1 MNAVDRY
8 LHELA
13 SALHVRGRARRRILA
28 ECRDHLLDATEAHGP
43 DEAVR
48 RFGPVADVVAG
59 FEVEVA
65 VRRAQAAT
73 WLTAA
78 GVAGIGASTLAVVH
92 ATDNGLTAPVAWAV
106 VFFASAQTSA
116 VALLL
121 AVLRA
126 VLMRHETGSS
136 AAVALLCRRNAMA
149 LGFAALTMFAA
160 AAAVPGQTSA
170 WRILAGP
177 AIGTLAAFALV
188 RAGRPARRQRDR
200 TAAEVQPTP
209 RWSLLLAPTT
219 VVSAVGAYG
228 WSYLDHGTASG
239 SLVTAGIEAACVL
252 AGFVLLRRPLGLVAR

>member
-8 LHELA
+8 VADLA
-13 SALHVRGRARRRILA
+13 AALHVRGQARRRILA
-28 ECRDHLLDATEAHGP
+28 ECRDHLADASAVHGP

-126 VLMRHETGSS
+126 VLMRHETGSA
-136 AAVALLCRRNAMA
+136 AAVSLLCRRNGVA

-160 AAAVPGQTSA
+160 GAAVPGQTSA

-177 AIGTLAAFALV
+177 AIGVLASAALL
-188 RAGRPARRQRDR
+188 RAGRLARRQRDR
-200 TAAEVQPTP
+200 EGAEAQPTP
-209 RWSLLLAPTT
+209 RWDLLLAPTM
-219 VVSAVGAYG
+219 VLSAFGAYW
-228 WSYLDHGTASG
+228 WSYLDHGTVSG
-239 SLVTAGIEAACVL
+239 SFVTAGIEAACVL
-252 AGFVLLRRPLGLVAR
+252 TGFVLLRRPLGLVGR